1 MKSQLESIIRGYN
14 KQKRPD
20 ITAKLL
26 GIEKNI
32 ITVRLS
38 GMRPDSF
45 LDDFKN
51 NVEEKT
57 QSRLFVEKIKRDNG
71 NRVVEF
77 SIREERGPADD
88 ILDVLSKYYEGAPA
102 PKQGHE
108 D

>member
-51 NVEEKT
+51 SVEEKT
-57 QSRLFVEKIKRDNG
+57 QSRLFVEKIKKDDG
-71 NRVVEF
+71 NRIVKF